1 MKKTL
6 LIILALNISVF
17 VLSSQNNNTFGEEET
32 VEKEY
37 FFAIKL
43 MPNLNGSLIQCAIL
57 KKDAKNSEDV
67 IFLTTTSWIRQL
79 AGFESSK
86 ANPDRENLIKKYNIF
101 EIPSNVESVG
111 NSEIIYYTVKKTEAI
126 INNLWRL
133 KYSEYPYYKPDKEN
147 DKGWAKHSDVKITW
161 LPSESQMQILSSFGI
176 ENLNDFIIEE
186 NAFKLLKDV
195 RDRDWQNRYIQSAG
209 VYFEEPENDSIQNN

>member
-6 LIILALNISVF
+6 LILIFNVSVLALF
-17 VLSSQNNNTFGEEET
+17 SQNNNTFGEEEK

-57 KKDAKNSEDV
+57 KKDAKSSEDV
-67 IFLTTTSWIRQL
+67 IFLTTTSWIRQI

-86 ANPDRENLIKKYNIF
+86 ANPERENLIKKYNIF
-101 EIPSNVESVG
+101 EIPSNVESIG
-111 NSEIIYYTVKKTEAI
+111 NSEIIYYTVKKTESI
-126 INNLWRL
+126 LNNLWRL
-133 KYSEYPYYKPDKEN
+133 KYSEYPYYRADKNNET
-147 DKGWAKHSDVKITW
+147 GWAKHSDEKITW
-161 LPSESQMQILSSFGI
+161 LPSESQMRILSSFGI
-176 ENLNDFIIEE
+176 ENLSDFIIEE

-209 VYFEEPENDSIQNN
+209 VYFDEPENDSIQNN